1 MKKVIFH
8 YLRPYYA
15 RMALGFV
22 IKFFGTIMDLFL
34 PWILAYIIDSVIPT
48 GNIPLIYLYGGLMA
62 LCAVGAFVGVGAF
75 FPSFAV
81 VFTLPSASFFSRF
94 VIIN

>member
-22 IKFFGTIMDLFL
+22 IKFFGT
-34 PWILAYIIDSVIPT
+34 
-48 GNIPLIYLYGGLMA
+48 
-62 LCAVGAFVGVGAF
+62 
-75 FPSFAV
+75 
-81 VFTLPSASFFSRF
+81 SRKF
-94 VIIN
+94 KEEN

>member
-22 IKFFGTIMDLFL
+22 IKFFGTIMDLFPVSYTHL
-34 PWILAYIIDSVIPT
+34 RAHET
-48 GNIPLIYLYGGLMA
+48 
-62 LCAVGAFVGVGAF
+62 
-75 FPSFAV
+75 
-81 VFTLPSASFFSRF
+81 
-94 VIIN
+94 

>member
-1 MKKVIFH
+1 MKKVLTV

-48 GNIPLIYLYGGLMA
+48 EKSGQPA
-62 LCAVGAFVGVGAF
+62 
-75 FPSFAV
+75 PRR
-81 VFTLPSASFFSRF
+81 PR
-94 VIIN
+94 

>member
-22 IKFFGTIMDLFL
+22 IKFFGTINYSEYVCEGIF
-34 PWILAYIIDSVIPT
+34 
-48 GNIPLIYLYGGLMA
+48 
-62 LCAVGAFVGVGAF
+62 
-75 FPSFAV
+75 
-81 VFTLPSASFFSRF
+81 R
-94 VIIN
+94 